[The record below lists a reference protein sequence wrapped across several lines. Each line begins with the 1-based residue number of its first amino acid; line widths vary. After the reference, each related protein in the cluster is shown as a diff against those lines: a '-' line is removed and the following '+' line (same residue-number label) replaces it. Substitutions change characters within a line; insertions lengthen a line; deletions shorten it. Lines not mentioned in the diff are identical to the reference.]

1 MIKGYIDKITPLS
14 RDYIRIHGWA
24 LQTEFPDVQEMVEI
38 YCDGVLK
45 VRALGNQHR
54 EDLKPIY
61 QSSGNHAFTVDVQR
75 PMYELTIKVIDECLK
90 FSNQAQEFLNGLRA
104 YPEAIALAPTP
115 LLISSFGRSGS
126 TALMNMLGSSI
137 DISFI
142 KEYPYERRFL
152 IYFLHMAGILMKP
165 YNQSEIWNHKV
176 LMQGDIDYLGPIP
189 YELINEFDHNLRFA
203 QDVLLNTWNRFI
215 DEQPF
220 QHKPYPIYW
229 AEKGQEHIV
238 LFERLG
244 IRYWKMIL
252 LIRDPRDH
260 VVSTRKFNEKR
271 GWHDFGWEP
280 GFTDMDYAR
289 KMLPE
294 YKIWLMRA
302 INCNNDQCNLLIK
315 YEDMIRDLINTS
327 KKIAEWLNIDIDPSN
342 ITRHDAHIT
351 SNSVEESVDRWKKE
365 LSKDVQDYICDNLHE
380 EMRLL
385 HYV

>member
-24 LQTEFPDVQEMVEI
+24 LQTECADVQEMVEI
-38 YCDGVLK
+38 YCDGVLRS
-45 VRALGNQHR
+45 RALGNQHR

-75 PMYELTIKVIDECLK
+75 PRKELAIKVIDECLE
-90 FSNQAQEFLNGLRA
+90 FSNQAQQFLNGLYA
-104 YPEAIALAPTP
+104 YPEAITLAPTP
-115 LLISSFGRSGS
+115 LLVSSFGRSGS
-126 TALMNMLGSSI
+126 TALMNLLGSSI

-142 KEYPYERRFL
+142 KEYPYERRFM
-152 IYFLHMAGILMKP
+152 IYFLHLAGILMKP
-165 YNQSEIWNHKV
+165 YNQSDIWNHKV

-220 QHKPYPIYW
+220 EHKPYPIYW
-229 AEKGQEHIV
+229 AEKGQEHIL

-271 GWHDFGWEP
+271 GWYDFGWEP
-280 GFTDMDYAR
+280 GFTDMDYVR

-294 YKIWLMRA
+294 YKIWLDRA
-302 INCNNDQCNLLIK
+302 IHCENDEYNILVR
-315 YEDMIRDLINTS
+315 YEDLTRNLSSTAS
-327 KKIAEWLNIDIDPSN
+327 ALAGWLNVELDPRV
-342 ITRHDAHIT
+342 IVRHEEHIT
-351 SNSVEESVDRWKKE
+351 SNSVEASVERWKGE
-365 LSKDVQDYICDNLHE
+365 LSDEVVGYITDNLGD
-380 EMRLL
+380 EMKQLG
-385 HYV
+385 YS